1 MISGKIPGLIPLRRD
16 QISVAADILT
26 SAFKNDPKI
35 AYLFSQKGGDHA
47 IQSELFR
54 FELTYT
60 LRYGWVY
67 TTPDP
72 MRGVALWLPS
82 EKSEITTF
90 RGLLSGGI
98 RLQRKIGK
106 EAMNRVLEFSHH
118 IDQKH
123 MTEMPYFHLYL
134 FVLGV
139 HPDHQNHGVAGRLI
153 RPVLDHLEKSGIDC
167 FLTTQN
173 EENIGFYEHFG
184 FEILSRE
191 YLKSMQVPVIT
202 MKKTGIIMLLR

>member
-1 MISGKIPGLIPLRRD
+1 MISGKIPGLMPLRRE
-16 QISVAADILT
+16 QITVAADILT
-26 SAFKNDPKI
+26 SAFENDPKI
-35 AYLFSQKGGDHA
+35 AYLFSQKGEGHT

-72 MRGVALWLPS
+72 LRGVALWLPS
-82 EKSEITTF
+82 DKSEITTF
-90 RGLLSGGI
+90 RGLISGGI

-118 IDQKH
+118 IDKKH
-123 MTEMPYFHLYL
+123 MTEMPNIHLYL

-139 HPDHQNHGVAGRLI
+139 HPDYQNQGVAGRLI
-153 RPVLDHLEKSGIDC
+153 RPVLDHVEKIGIDC
-167 FLTTQN
+167 YLTTQN

-184 FEILSRE
+184 FEMISNE
-191 YLKSMQVPVIT
+191 YLELMQVPVIT
-202 MKKTGIIMLLR
+202 MKKTGKY